1 MEEKKFDRNS
11 IIGFLLIFM
20 LLLGVMYINKP
31 SQKEI
36 DAKAKIEAEKQKAAA
51 KTSEKEAALT
61 AVDTT
66 AKDSLQLEKLKSSL
80 GSFAYAATLPSAKQ
94 EIQTLEN
101 DLVKLTFSNKG
112 GYIVGAEMKNFE
124 AVSKGSGE
132 LVKIIKDNNAKLNI
146 ELKTQGNLVLNTKD
160 LYFEP
165 ALTKEGEN
173 QVLTMRLK
181 AGPEQYLEYRYV
193 LKPKEYMLDFSIR
206 TQGLSKVLQTSNP
219 LPLEWTMKTYRS
231 EKSISYENR
240 YTELVYEYENGKD
253 DYLGQSSSNTEAK
266 DVTYIAF
273 KQHFFTSILL
283 TDTPFKVAVLKS
295 DNLVK
300 DIEKDTIFTKSFKA
314 TVPLAFK
321 GGEVNYNMNWY
332 YGPADYKILNKYDK
346 NLDEVISLGW
356 GIFGWINRWIFIP
369 VYDFLSLF
377 LSHGIA
383 IIVFTILVRLVMSP
397 VTYKS
402 YLSQAKMKV
411 LRPEIMELNEKFKKD
426 PMKKQQETMKL
437 YNKAGVNPMAGCL
450 PALMQIPVFYALF
463 QFFPSAIELRQ
474 KSFLWAED
482 LSSFDAIFSWKQHIP
497 VISGFYG
504 NHISLFPILAAIAIF
519 FYMKM
524 TTGDQTMS
532 APPQEGMP
540 DMSKIMKMMIYLSPL
555 MMMIFFNNNA
565 SGLSL
570 YYFVSN
576 TITIG
581 IMLVI
586 KNYII
591 NDEKIHARIQENKTK
606 EKPKSK
612 FQQKMQEMMEQA
624 QEQQKQKNKALEDKK
639 KSLDERKKK

>member
-165 ALTKEGEN
+165 TLTKEGEN

-283 TDTPFKVAVLKS
+283 TDTPFKVAELKS

-402 YLSQAKMKV
+402 YLSQAKMKI

-612 FQQKMQEMMEQA
+612 FQQKMQEMVEQA